1 MFRFEDKATYKKLSD
16 AFNSAGASAEGNNAK
31 TAGKSWV
38 YPMEQVDKYS
48 RLESIPMVYQIDLNQ
63 PGSFFNSQNFS
74 VKNGDVIYI
83 ATASSY
89 ELSKFLRIVGL
100 IVNPALSWGN
110 NINKITE

>member
-1 MFRFEDKATYKKLSD
+1 
-16 AFNSAGASAEGNNAK
+16 
-31 TAGKSWV
+31 
-38 YPMEQVDKYS
+38 
-48 RLESIPMVYQIDLNQ
+48 
-63 PGSFFNSQNFS
+63 
-74 VKNGDVIYI
+74 VKNGDVIYV